1 MEFSF
6 ESLTSTAGKPESD
19 MESAIKTMVTT
30 FLSSTKGKESLDS
43 QSFQKMIQNNLS
55 GMMEDTDSK
64 SAIKDMQQG
73 LDDNSDGK
81 VSFQEYL
88 NLIGYLANSL
98 SQKKCEQNSDS

>member
-1 MEFSF
+1 
-6 ESLTSTAGKPESD
+6 